1 MSDHSLRASEALTSG
16 SNAQGCAPHGS
27 ARTTATASGFSP
39 DTGPECRATATS
51 ESCAEPTSSRSMFSA
66 EGFPVR
72 TSARPAGAEDSPA
85 PARVFGES
93 TPGSWASFDRDTS
106 SWRTFRYSGP
116 AGSLKSS
123 KTSMRAGMTRSGT
136 AYPLQPLAPR
146 TAEIASGSLPTPA
159 ASNYGMAKHALWP
172 TPRASPNENRQLNL
186 TPSQIAGTHGR
197 SLAAEVNR
205 VERAKL
211 FPTPTAR
218 DYKDGPYPAANARKS
233 PGLGTVAHWPTPR
246 KSMAHGSER
255 LPIDPEQRKAD
266 GRQVN
271 LTDQVGG
278 QLNPTW
284 VEWLMGFPIGWTDLE
299 PSETRSSRRSRSG
312 SGDGS

>member
-146 TAEIASGSLPTPA
+146 TAEIASGLLPTPA

-172 TPRASPNENRQLNL
+172 TPRASRNENRQLNL

-205 VERAKL
+205 VEREQWA
-211 FPTPTAR
+211 TPTAHPR
-218 DYKDGPYPAANARKS
+218 
-233 PGLGTVAHWPTPR
+233 THTPR
-246 KSMAHGSER
+246 KVHH
-255 LPIDPEQRKAD
+255 
-266 GRQVN
+266 GRQLAN
-271 LTDQVGG
+271 EVGG
-278 QLNPTW
+278 LLNPTW